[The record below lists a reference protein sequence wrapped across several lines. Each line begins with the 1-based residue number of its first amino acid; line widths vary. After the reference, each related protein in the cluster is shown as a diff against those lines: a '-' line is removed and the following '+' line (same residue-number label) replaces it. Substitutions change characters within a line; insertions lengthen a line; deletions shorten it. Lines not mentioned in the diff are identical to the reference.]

1 MSFADLE
8 QGRNL
13 TDQNGEF
20 ASVANTIAQK
30 IHILRGNTAAIH
42 RYLVNNITKNIHDL
56 LEKSRELS
64 QNVRSD
70 LIRLSNIRDSKF
82 GEEASSFAV
91 SKLTRDFN
99 NVLAE
104 LQRVQQKCAQQ
115 ETDSVEAAQAALNQ
129 DASQQAIAE
138 EEHAK
143 DTLVGERSTK
153 QTYTQRRLSNSQL
166 EYQQRLIHERQG
178 EIDNIT
184 QGIGELNDIF
194 RDLSTI
200 VNEQGELVTNI
211 EYNIGNTA
219 TNSKNASKQLQ
230 IANERSRKARK
241 RSLCFLI
248 ILVAILG
255 IILTALIVG

>member
-8 QGRNL
+8 QGRNFS
-13 TDQNGEF
+13 DQNGEF
-20 ASVANTIAQK
+20 ASLANSIAQK

-42 RYLVNNITKNIHDL
+42 RYLVNNITKNLHEL

-70 LIRLSNIRDSKF
+70 LIRLSNTRDSRF
-82 GEEASSFAV
+82 GEEASSFAI
-91 SKLTRDFN
+91 SKLMKDFN

-115 ETDSVEAAQAALNQ
+115 ETDTVAAAQATLNQ
-129 DASQQAIAE
+129 DASQQALEE
-138 EEHAK
+138 EEHA
-143 DTLVGERSTK
+143 RST
-153 QTYTQRRLSNSQL
+153 QQLHTQRRLSNSQL
-166 EYQQRLIHERQG
+166 EYQQRLINERQG

-184 QGIGELNDIF
+184 QGIGELNEIF

-219 TNSKNASKQLQ
+219 TNTKNASKQLQ

-248 ILVAILG
+248 ILVVILG